1 MAMLQFAQFANPQAC
16 YGYSQPYFTPLFPQQ
31 CFTPAPTAPAP
42 AVEISAPL
50 CACHGK
56 APTPSN
62 VHYEN
67 LDLKA
72 RMKVVEHE
80 NKRLK
85 ELLVKEGRYRDG
97 ATGLIKKASG
107 RKVTKPAKETAIKEG
122 RAATVLD
129 LSVLFQGTD
138 IAANVI
144 DIVKEAM
151 KRDDTVEEKLAA
163 AGIPLWKEVAIP
175 DKRYKV
181 GYRLERDAAIVGRRN
196 AFIHQARTG
205 ATQKCNQELRKL
217 AGKRIIDSHMT
228 LQNWAMDQPEI
239 PAVKFVDPAY
249 SSAVCVDVGDLLRNH
264 ILKNELTKQF
274 ICFSFPYNKDSY
286 LVWYMVTTP
295 LVQT

>member
-1 MAMLQFAQFANPQAC
+1 M
-16 YGYSQPYFTPLFPQQ
+16 
-31 CFTPAPTAPAP
+31 
-42 AVEISAPL
+42 
-50 CACHGK
+50 
-56 APTPSN
+56 
-62 VHYEN
+62 HYEN

-138 IAANVI
+138 IAANMI
-144 DIVKEAM
+144 DIAKEAM

-181 GYRLERDAAIVGRRN
+181 GYRLERDAAIISRRN
-196 AFIHQARTG
+196 GFIHQARTG
-205 ATQKCNQELRKL
+205 ATQKCNQECE
-217 AGKRIIDSHMT
+217 S
-228 LQNWAMDQPEI
+228 
-239 PAVKFVDPAY
+239 
-249 SSAVCVDVGDLLRNH
+249 
-264 ILKNELTKQF
+264 
-274 ICFSFPYNKDSY
+274 
-286 LVWYMVTTP
+286 
-295 LVQT
+295 